1 MLKKLLKIVGVV
13 LGLFVALLVGVSVFS
28 PDNVPESQAKFTNQ
42 LNEFRASIKDAQ
54 ESSNSVQA
62 NKLQSQFDVF
72 INAERQADFWY
83 AKVESVSDSED
94 GIRVKAMYDGNQ
106 HDSYRDYAQLYHLFI
121 KDENAINKLSQL
133 KKGDDIFFSGSLGK
147 EMSVT
152 SSGRLEQPEFYLY
165 PQTVKLS
172 LDGSGIEL

>member
-1 MLKKLLKIVGVV
+1 MLKKLLKVFGVV
-13 LGLFVALLVGVSVFS
+13 LGLFVALLVGVSMLS
-28 PDNVPESQAKFTNQ
+28 PDKVPESQAQFTKQ
-42 LNEFRASIKDAQ
+42 LNDFRSSIKDAH

-62 NKLQSQFDVF
+62 NKLQSQFNSF
-72 INAERQADFWY
+72 INTNRQADFWY
-83 AKVESVSDSED
+83 AKVQSVSESED
-94 GIRVKAMYDGNQ
+94 GIRVKAMYDGDQ

-152 SSGRLEQPEFYLY
+152 DSGRLEQPEFYLY
-165 PQTVKLS
+165 PQSIKLS
-172 LDGSGIEL
+172 LDGSSFNL